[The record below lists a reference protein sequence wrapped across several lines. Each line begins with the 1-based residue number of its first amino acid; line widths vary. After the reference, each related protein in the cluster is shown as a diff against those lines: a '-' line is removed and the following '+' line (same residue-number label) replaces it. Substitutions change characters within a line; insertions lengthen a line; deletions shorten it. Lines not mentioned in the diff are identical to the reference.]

1 MINPKAAP
9 CDEATIRSIPL
20 AANCIASQKRWV
32 LLATVLASSITYI
45 DESVVNIAQPAIEG
59 NLATSVAV
67 IQWLVNAYTLCLSA
81 LLLTGGA
88 AADQF
93 GRRKM
98 FVIGIVLF
106 AVASLWCGFAPSV
119 VQLILARAMQGF
131 GAAILIPCSLAL
143 IGASFDEEE
152 RGKAIGTW
160 AGVSA
165 IAVASGPL
173 LGGLIVDHFSWRLIF
188 LINPLLA
195 VPTIWIVYNHV
206 PESQG
211 PEVTGRLD
219 WTGAVLALLGLTGVC
234 FGLIA
239 APEFGLIDIKVFS
252 PLAVGL
258 VLLCFFIWL
267 EGHSDTP
274 MLPLDLFR
282 SRTFSAV
289 NLLTLLLYAAL
300 GDAFFFLPFAL
311 IQVGGYSA
319 VLAGAVFL
327 PFTIVMGLLSR
338 WSGGL
343 IDRIGARLPLIIGPT
358 ITALGFGLLAI
369 CVGRDAYWTFLAA
382 MVVLGLGMAA
392 SVAPL
397 TTTVINAVP
406 AHQTGAASGVNNAV
420 ASLAGL
426 LAVALFGAVAL
437 GIYGRGL
444 ERRLQA
450 PAASVELSQIIES
463 ARGQFVTAPPA
474 AMSTAVDRQ
483 LAARFIK
490 GSLAESIRDIMLL
503 AGILALGAA
512 ASGALLPRRAQPT
525 SGPG

>member
-1 MINPKAAP
+1 
-9 CDEATIRSIPL
+9 
-20 AANCIASQKRWV
+20 
-32 LLATVLASSITYI
+32 
-45 DESVVNIAQPAIEG
+45 
-59 NLATSVAV
+59 
-67 IQWLVNAYTLCLSA
+67 
-81 LLLTGGA
+81 
-88 AADQF
+88 
-93 GRRKM
+93 
-98 FVIGIVLF
+98 
-106 AVASLWCGFAPSV
+106 
-119 VQLILARAMQGF
+119 
-131 GAAILIPCSLAL
+131 
-143 IGASFDEEE
+143 
-152 RGKAIGTW
+152 
-160 AGVSA
+160 
-165 IAVASGPL
+165 
-173 LGGLIVDHFSWRLIF
+173 
-188 LINPLLA
+188 
-195 VPTIWIVYNHV
+195 
-206 PESQG
+206 
-211 PEVTGRLD
+211 
-219 WTGAVLALLGLTGVC
+219 VC

-252 PLAVGL
+252 ALAVGL

-300 GDAFFFLPFAL
+300 GGAFFFLPFAL

-369 CVGRDAYWTFLAA
+369 CIGRDAYWTFLAA

-406 AHQTGAASGVNNAV
+406 AHQTGVASGVNNAV

-450 PAASVELSQIIES
+450 SAASVELSQIIES

-483 LAARFIK
+483 LAARIIK

-512 ASGALLPRRAQPT
+512 ARGALLPRRAQPT